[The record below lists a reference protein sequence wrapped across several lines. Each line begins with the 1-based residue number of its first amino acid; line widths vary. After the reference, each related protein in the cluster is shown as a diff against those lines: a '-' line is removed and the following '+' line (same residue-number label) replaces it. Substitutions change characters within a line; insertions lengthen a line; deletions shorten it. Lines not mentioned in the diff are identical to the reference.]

1 MSERT
6 IGWQGEIWLGS
17 DHCLLVSTLGTT
29 DSHVHYAH
37 QVLVALDGEVE
48 VEVQLGDQYHSGALV
63 MIPSQQPHA
72 IISQGVPCLTL
83 FAEPL
88 AFDLADLGQA
98 CRQADNNPQR
108 LAECLRQWP
117 RRALDPRL
125 AKALQRVRALDEQA
139 LSARELANTAALS
152 ISQLER
158 LFSGALKLSV
168 RRLVLW
174 QRLRVALRLALSGVS
189 LTDAALAAGFADSAH
204 FARSVRRQFGLSPST
219 ALRQL
224 RLRPL
229 A

>member
-48 VEVQLGDQYHSGALV
+48 VQLGDQYHSGALV

-72 IISQGVPCLTL
+72 IISQGVPCLT
-83 FAEPL
+83 
-88 AFDLADLGQA
+88 
-98 CRQADNNPQR
+98 
-108 LAECLRQWP
+108 
-117 RRALDPRL
+117 
-125 AKALQRVRALDEQA
+125 

-224 RLRPL
+224 RLRTL

>member
-6 IGWQGEIWLGS
+6 MGWQGEIWLGS

-48 VEVQLGDQYHSGALV
+48 VQLGDQYHSGALV

-72 IISQGVPCLTL
+72 IISHGVPCLTL

-88 AFDLADLGQA
+88 AFGLADLGQA
-98 CRQADNNPQR
+98 CRQADNHPQR
-108 LAECLRQWP
+108 LAEYLRQWP

-125 AKALQRVRALDEQA
+125 AKALQRVRALGDQA

-158 LFSGALKLSV
+158 LFNGALKLSV

-224 RLRPL
+224 RLRTL

>member
-1 MSERT
+1 MSDST
-6 IGWQGEIWLGS
+6 TGWQGEIWLGS
-17 DHCLLVSTLGTT
+17 DHCLLLSTLGVT

-37 QVLVALDGEVE
+37 QVLVALEGEVQ
-48 VEVQLGDQYHSGALV
+48 VQLPDQCHSGPLV

-72 IISQGVPCLTL
+72 ILSPGVPCLTL

-88 AFDLADLGQA
+88 AFDLEDLALA
-98 CRQADNNPQR
+98 CQQTHYNPQR

-125 AKALQRVRALDEQA
+125 AKALQRVRALDDQA
-139 LSARELANTAALS
+139 LSARELASTAALS

-158 LFSGALKLSV
+158 LFSGRLKLSV

-174 QRLRVALRLALSGVS
+174 QRLRVALHLALSGAS
-189 LTDAALAAGFADSAH
+189 LTEAALAAGFADSAH
-204 FARSVRRQFGLSPST
+204 FARSVRRQFGITPST

-224 RLRPL
+224 RLRTL